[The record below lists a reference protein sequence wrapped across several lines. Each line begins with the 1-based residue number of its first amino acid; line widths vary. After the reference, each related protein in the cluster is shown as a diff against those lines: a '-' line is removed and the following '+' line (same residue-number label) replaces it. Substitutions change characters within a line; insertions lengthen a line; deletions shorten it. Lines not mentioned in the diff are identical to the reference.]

1 MTKAHF
7 VIDTNT
13 LVSGL
18 LFGKKSIPKQAIDKA
33 TKVGRLLISSDTLD
47 ELIEV
52 FEREKFNK
60 YFPYQE
66 RMEAL
71 KDFVKLCKLIEIEER
86 VEACRDSKDDKFLEV
101 AVNGQAFAIVTGD
114 KDLLVLNPFR
124 DIPILT
130 AREFLDSFKED
141 DKS

>member
-1 MTKAHF
+1 MTKAHY

-18 LFGKKSIPKQAIDKA
+18 LFAKNSIPKQAIDKA
-33 TKVGRLLISSDTLD
+33 TDEGKLLISSDTLD

-71 KDFVKLCKLIEIEER
+71 KSFVKQCELITIEEHI
-86 VEACRDSKDDKFLEV
+86 EACRDPKDDKFLEV
-101 AVNGQAFAIVTGD
+101 AVNGQALAIVTGD

-124 DIPILT
+124 DISIFT
-130 AREFLDSFKED
+130 AREFLDSFHLL
-141 DKS
+141 